1 MNRLRCL
8 ATLPLVGLLL
18 GCPAKVA
25 MASLPMRPVTGK
37 VDKIFT
43 LLAPPPSGSGY
54 LMTQL
59 REALGTSFWERR
71 ITTQSWV
78 KNHLDLNERP
88 KLEAEMGRFQ
98 PRFVLTVAQISTTH
112 TQGLG
117 FGFNGDLP
125 TGVILDLNL
134 VTADSPEVVWK
145 GRLSSEG
152 SDAVN
157 VRQLS
162 ARILEALTT
171 DGILPATPA
180 Q

>member
-1 MNRLRCL
+1 MNRLHCL
-8 ATLPLVGLLL
+8 TAVPLL
-18 GCPAKVA
+18 GLVLACPAKIA
-25 MASLPMRPVTGK
+25 MTSLPVRPVTGK
-37 VDKIFT
+37 VDRVFT

-59 REALGTSFWERR
+59 REALGNSFWERG

-78 KNHLDLNERP
+78 KNHLDLNERS
-88 KLEAEMGRFQ
+88 KFEAEMGRFH
-98 PRFVLTVAQISTTH
+98 PRFILSVAQISTTH

-117 FGFNGDLP
+117 FNTDLA

-134 VTADSPEVVWK
+134 ITADTQEVVWK
-145 GRLSSEG
+145 GRISSEG

-157 VRQLS
+157 ARQLS

-171 DGILPATPA
+171 DGILPTTPA